1 MAAVV
6 AATALKGRG
15 ARNAR
20 VLRGILSGAT
30 ANKASQNRSRA
41 LQSHSSPECK
51 EEPEP
56 LSPELEYI
64 PRKRGKNPMKA
75 VGLACRGPRAQDPR
89 ATFSCAERP
98 RDSHE
103 GEDSDDGHRDEQLDG
118 DDGVN
123 LEYRHRGQHS
133 HHPPLPAFPRKQLAP
148 RPRSPKDLT
157 TLGLLPSSRGREVV
171 PSSF

>member
-1 MAAVV
+1 MAKF
-6 AATALKGRG
+6 ALTKSPTGFLWSREDTRRVMPRLSTSCRG
-15 ARNAR
+15 PTPS
-20 VLRGILSGAT
+20 LST
-30 ANKASQNRSRA
+30 RSQPPLPVHGSRA
-41 LQSHSSPECK
+41 HPSHAPS
-51 EEPEP
+51 
-56 LSPELEYI
+56 
-64 PRKRGKNPMKA
+64 
-75 VGLACRGPRAQDPR
+75 RGPRAQDPR